1 MPTITMYSTTTCP
14 YCVQAELL
22 LGRKDVQVNKIM
34 IDQSPQELE
43 NMLTRSG
50 RRTVPQIF
58 IDDLHVGG
66 FSDLYQLDQTGGLD
80 RLLHAES

>member
-22 LGRKDVQVNKIM
+22 LDRKDVHINKIM

-43 NMLTRSG
+43 KMLTRSG

-80 RLLHAES
+80 RLLHVES

>member
-22 LGRKDVQVNKIM
+22 LDRKDVQVNKIM

-80 RLLHAES
+80 RLLQTEN